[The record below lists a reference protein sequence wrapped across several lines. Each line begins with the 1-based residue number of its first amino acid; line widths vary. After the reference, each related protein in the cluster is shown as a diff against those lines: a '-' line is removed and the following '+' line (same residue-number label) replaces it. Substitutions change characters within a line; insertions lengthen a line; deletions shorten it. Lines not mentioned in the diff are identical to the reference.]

1 MTEPP
6 HDPIEERLRAILR
19 AEADS
24 VDPSPEALNA
34 IRSRTQRTSW
44 ATGLLNASWLR
55 PSLAVGAAALIVGS
69 VLLGTPQ
76 VRDQILPQSLTTP
89 ASESGTG
96 PRDDPSGDGAP
107 SQAPSTPGPAELPSE
122 GAVPPPGSP
131 SPGPTEGDST
141 PLGTDDPCAAGS
153 PAPPAPRPSASP
165 DGTGDSTDGTSGTGC
180 DSTEEPSDPTQEPPP
195 DDPGDGSG
203 DDSSSPPDDGVGGG
217 DGGVD
222 DGTSTTAP
230 EDTTS
235 GSGEGD
241 TAVAG
246 VA

>member
-44 ATGLLNASWLR
+44 ATVLLNASWLR

-89 ASESGTG
+89 ASESGTS

-107 SQAPSTPGPAELPSE
+107 SEAPSTPGPAELPSE

-141 PLGTDDPCAAGS
+141 PLGTDDPCTAGS
-153 PAPPAPRPSASP
+153 PAPRPSASP
-165 DGTGDSTDGTSGTGC
+165 DGTGDSADGTSGTGC
-180 DSTEEPSDPTQEPPP
+180 GSTEEPSDPTQEPPP
-195 DDPGDGSG
+195 DDPGDGSEG
-203 DDSSSPPDDGVGGG
+203 DSSSPPDDGAGGG

-222 DGTSTTAP
+222 DGTSTTP
-230 EDTTS
+230 PDDTTS

-241 TAVAG
+241 TAMAG